1 MVAWM
6 VEHLVGLMECPMV
19 EQKVDQRA
27 VVMAVLSAEQMDVLW
42 VVLMAAKRAVEMAG
56 LRAVC

>member
-27 VVMAVLSAEQMDVLW
+27 VEKDEMMAVL
-42 VVLMAAKRAVEMAG
+42 RG
-56 LRAVC
+56 YR